1 MGCAIQGLKGQGNV
15 HRQRR
20 YMHQAA
26 SLLIPEIRQS
36 GTNQTRC
43 PEKVRLQLSPNE
55 FKRSIF
61 QRTGHGDTC

>member
-1 MGCAIQGLKGQGNV
+1 
-15 HRQRR
+15 
-20 YMHQAA
+20 MHQAA